1 MFEAKVYKIAVV
13 SLSGIME
20 EVYAAKEEIRKWNE
34 EKAEKMGKVFV
45 PVEQPASLNNL
56 QNVDVV
62 MGVVD
67 NRIENTAFI
76 DECMKAD
83 KTFFLFFNE
92 FADPK
97 NTIASEQQVVKDYR
111 MINEDRCFCT
121 DYNGVPEFRRL
132 LNEKL
137 ELI

>member
-1 MFEAKVYKIAVV
+1 MFEAKVYRIAVV

-45 PVEQPASLNNL
+45 PVEQPGSLNNL

-62 MGVVD
+62 IGVVD
-67 NRIENTAFI
+67 NRISDTAFI
-76 DECMKAD
+76 DECVKAS
-83 KTFFLFFNE
+83 KKVFLFYNAY
-92 FADPK
+92 ADPK
-97 NTIASEQQVVKDYR
+97 NTIASEQQFVKDYR
-111 MINEDRCFCT
+111 NTNQVRCVCA
-121 DYNGVPEFRRL
+121 DYNGVPEFRGL